1 MHCEMISRS
10 PRRFEA
16 SLSSPAVR
24 IKKICQTGNP
34 SCAALVQTGAAESF
48 QMALPL
54 GLDTVAVS
62 QNRAPLDV
70 RLTTE
75 DVSEFDRWFLP
86 RPSKRPLLVI

>member
-16 SLSSPAVR
+16 C
-24 IKKICQTGNP
+24 IKFPCGSDQENLPDRNP
-34 SCAALVQTGAAESF
+34 SCAALLQTGAAES
-48 QMALPL
+48 
-54 GLDTVAVS
+54 
-62 QNRAPLDV
+62 QNRAALDV

-86 RPSKRPLLVI
+86 RPRSGRFSWCKFILDLDY